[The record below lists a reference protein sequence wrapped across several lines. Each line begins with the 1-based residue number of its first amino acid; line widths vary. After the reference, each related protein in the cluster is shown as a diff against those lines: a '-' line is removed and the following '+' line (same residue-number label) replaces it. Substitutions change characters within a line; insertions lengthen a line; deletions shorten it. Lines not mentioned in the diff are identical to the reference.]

1 MISLAVASRSFSKHP
16 VLRESVL
23 RKYPDAKFNDQGL
36 SLIGQDLVNFLK
48 DSRMAITALETI
60 NSSILEKLP
69 NLEVIGKYGVGLDM
83 IDLNAMHKYNVKLG
97 WTGGVNKTSVAELV
111 ISLST
116 LLLHKAVYANNE
128 VKKGE
133 WYQIKGR
140 ELSSSTVG
148 VVGCGHIGK
157 EVVKFL
163 QPYGCRVLAHDI
175 LDFDEFYTQYSVE
188 KRPLNMLLEESDV
201 VTLHLPLDE
210 STANILNKENIG
222 NMKAGAILLNLAR
235 GGLVDEIVLEEAL
248 ISGSLSGAALDVFK
262 DEPPINNRLTKLD
275 NVFVTPHIGGS
286 TDEAILAMG
295 MAAINGLEN
304 PKDARFYL

>member
-23 RKYPDAKFNDQGL
+23 KKYPDAKFNDQGV
-36 SLIGQDLVNFLK
+36 SLIGQDLVDFLK

-60 NSSILEKLP
+60 DGGILEELP

-148 VVGCGHIGK
+148 IVGCGHIGK

-163 QPYGCRVLAHDI
+163 QPYGCRILAHDI

-188 KRPLNMLLEESDV
+188 KRSLNMLLEESDV

-210 STANILNKENIG
+210 STINILNKENIG

-304 PKDARFYL
+304 PKDAHFYL